1 MPTIGSN
8 SKPAY
13 VYDAGTDTW
22 IPIGPGEHTHD
33 YSASNHDHNATYIAK
48 TLTTT
53 TGDIIYASAANTPA
67 RLGIGSTSQVLTVSD
82 GVPVWAAASSGGMT
96 LLSTTT
102 MSGTSTT
109 VSGIDTSYNQ
119 LVIQILDFYPSSN
132 ADFYFRL
139 NNNSTA
145 NAYRFVTQS
154 GDSGSPYPATAPQW
168 FFDENAFYA
177 NATQKNVDSN
187 ALMYIVLPN
196 YADTS
201 TNKAA
206 IFFTNWT
213 NAGDNNQAIFTHG
226 YVTETA
232 AVTSI
237 LFSNNGTSASAGTIK
252 IWGVK

>member
-1 MPTIGSN
+1 MPITKATASSIAPAAKGDLVVGSATN
-8 SKPAY
+8 
-13 VYDAGTDTW
+13 DASVLAVG
-22 IPIGPGEHTHD
+22 
-33 YSASNHDHNATYIAK
+33 SAN
-48 TLTTT
+48 
-53 TGDIIYASAANTPA
+53 
-67 RLGIGSTSQVLTVSD
+67 QVLTVDSSTST
-82 GVPVWAAASSGGMT
+82 GLKWAAASSGGMT

-109 VSGIDTSYNQ
+109 VSGIDTSYNK
-119 LVIQILDFYPSSN
+119 LVIQILDFYPATN

-145 NAYRFVTQS
+145 NAYRFITQS
-154 GDSGSPYPATAPQW
+154 GDSGNPYPASASQW
-168 FFDENAFYA
+168 FFDESAFWA
-177 NATQKNVDSN
+177 NATQKNADSN
-187 ALMYIVLPN
+187 AFMYIELPN

-213 NAGDNNQAIFTHG
+213 NAGDNNQVIFSHG

-237 LFSNNGTSASAGTIK
+237 VFSNNNQSASQGTIK